1 MKQSI
6 FNRIYQLAL
15 MRQTVFVSFTALLL
29 FIGSHSQAGT
39 FKVATLSPDGSF
51 WMKTMRAAGKEVAVA
66 TDDRVKFKWYPGGV
80 MGDDKAVLRKMRVGQ
95 LQGAALPM
103 GELLSFYPDSQAYGI
118 PFLFRSYEEVD
129 YVRSQ
134 LDASLIE
141 GFAEGGME
149 VLGIAEGGFGYFLA
163 TEPVRVPEDLR
174 QQKVW
179 VPQNDVVSARLAQSI
194 GVTPIP
200 LTLPDVL
207 PGLQTGLINT
217 VAVSPIGAI
226 ALQWHT
232 RVDYVTDIPL
242 MYFCGVMTLTGKSFN
257 KLSAQDQTIVR
268 EVFGKAFKHIEERN
282 RIDNVSAFDAL
293 LNQGVESVVLN
304 DAEKNTWL
312 GMQQPAEQMMQTE
325 GQLSTAALERIKALV
340 RDFRQSQ

>member
-1 MKQSI
+1 
-6 FNRIYQLAL
+6 

-29 FIGSHSQAGT
+29 FIGSHSQAAT

-304 DAEKNTWL
+304 DAEKNIWL
-312 GMQQPAEQMMQTE
+312 GMQQPAERMMQTE